1 MELFGF
7 EIARKKDQLDL
18 VSFAPKETDDGA
30 MVVTAGGTYGT
41 YLDMEGSAK
50 TEAELVVK
58 YREMA
63 LQPECEKAIDEV
75 TNEAIVKEGTE
86 EIVTLNLDDIKEIN
100 DKIKK
105 IINEEFSNITR
116 MLNFNN
122 YGYEIFRRWYV
133 DGRVYYHIMIDEND
147 PERGIQELRYIDPR
161 KIRKVRLLSRERKGK
176 VYINR
181 NTAEFYVYNEKGFK
195 ATASTGMDNQG
206 LRISTDAILHCTS
219 GLMDKDGKLVL
230 SYLHKAIKPLNQLRI
245 LEDATVIYRIS
256 RAPERRV
263 FYIDVGQMPKMKA
276 EQHMRDMMQKHKNRL
291 IYDASTGDVRDD
303 RKFMTML
310 EDYWLPRREGQ
321 NGTEITTLPSGQ
333 NLGKMED
340 VEYFEKKLYRSL
352 NVPISRIN
360 PETSGFSLGRS
371 GEITRDELSFQKFI
385 DRLRLRF
392 SNLLLNALEKQL
404 ILKKVFAQDD
414 WDQIKDK
421 IHFDYAR
428 DNYFAELKDSEILTN
443 RLNVLQLVQPF
454 LGMFYSQEWVKRN
467 VLMQSDN
474 DIEEI
479 QKQMEE
485 DQKIQQ
491 KQMADQANAMAA
503 QGLGPDGQPLQ
514 QQPDQ
519 QQGAAG
525 LPDQSQQPQP
535 DDQSAPPPQE
545 TKAQIVQGK
554 SGPFTRRMPTK
565 KAKGNEDN
573 LPSNFN
579 L

>member
-1 MELFGF
+1 MQLFGF
-7 EIARKKDQLDL
+7 EISRKKDELDL

-75 TNEAIVKEGTE
+75 TNEAIVKEGDDQ
-86 EIVTLNLDDIKEIN
+86 IVTLNLDDIKELPE
-100 DKIKK
+100 KLKK
-105 IINEEFSNITR
+105 ILQDEFETVSR
-116 MLNFNN
+116 LLNFNN
-122 YGYEIFRRWYV
+122 FGYEIFRRWYI
-133 DGRVYYHIMIDEND
+133 DGRLYYHIMIDDNT
-147 PERGIQELRYIDPR
+147 PEAGIQELRYIDPR
-161 KIRKVRLLSRERKGK
+161 KIRKVRLLTRERKGA
-176 VYINR
+176 VFINR
-181 NTAEFYVYNEKGFK
+181 NTAEFFVYNEKGFK
-195 ATASTGMDNQG
+195 ATGSTGMDNQG
-206 LRISTDAILHCTS
+206 LKISTDAILHCTS

-276 EQHMRDMMQKHKNRL
+276 EQHMRDMMAKHKNRL

-321 NGTEITTLPSGQ
+321 NGTEITTLQAGQ

-352 NVPISRIN
+352 NVPVSRID
-360 PETSGFSLGRS
+360 PETQGFSLGRS
-371 GEITRDELSFQKFI
+371 SEITRDELSFQKFV

-392 SNLLLNALEKQL
+392 SALLLGALEKQL
-404 ILKKVFAQDD
+404 ILKKIFAQSD
-414 WDQIKDK
+414 WDEIKDR

-428 DNYFAELKDSEILTN
+428 DNYFAELKDSEILLN
-443 RLNVLQLVQPF
+443 RLGVLAQIQPF
-454 LGMFYSQEWVKRN
+454 LGMFYSQEYVKRSI
-467 VLMQSDN
+467 LYQTDEE
-474 DIEEI
+474 IEE
-479 QKQMEE
+479 
-485 DQKIQQ
+485 
-491 KQMADQANAMAA
+491 MAA
-503 QGLGPDGQPLQ
+503 QMEQDAEMMAAKGLMPDGSPMPPPPM
-514 QQPDQ
+514 PDQ
-519 QQGAAG
+519 APGDNQDQGGQDAAG
-525 LPDQSQQPQP
+525 TPPA
-535 DDQSAPPPQE
+535 APEDESPPAPKE
-545 TKAQIVQGK
+545 VKDQIVQGK
-554 SGPFTRRMPTK
+554 SGPFVRRMPVRK
-565 KAKGNEDN
+565 KSGNDD
-573 LPSNFN
+573 LPSNFV

>member
-1 MELFGF
+1 MAELFGF
-7 EIARKKDQLDL
+7 EISRKKDQQDL

-75 TNEAIVKEGTE
+75 TNEAIVKEGDE
-86 EIVTLNLDDIKEIN
+86 QIVTLDLDGIPELS
-100 DKIKK
+100 DKLKK
-105 IINEEFSNITR
+105 IVQEEFSNITR
-116 MLNFNN
+116 LLNFNN

-133 DGRVYYHIMIDEND
+133 DGRLYYHVMIDEND
-147 PERGIQELRYIDPR
+147 PERGIQELRYVDPR

-176 VYINR
+176 VFINK

-195 ATASTGMDNQG
+195 ATGSTGMDNQG
-206 LRISTDAILHCTS
+206 LRINTDAILHCTS

-276 EQHMRDMMQKHKNRL
+276 EQHMRDMMAKHKNRL
-291 IYDASTGDVRDD
+291 IYDATTGDVRDD

-321 NGTEITTLPSGQ
+321 NGTEITTLPAGQ
-333 NLGKMED
+333 NLGKLDD

-352 NVPISRIN
+352 NVPVSRIN

-371 GEITRDELSFQKFI
+371 SEITRDELSFQKFI

-404 ILKKVFAQDD
+404 ILKKVFAQSD
-414 WDQIKDK
+414 WDEVKDK
-421 IHFDYAR
+421 LLFDYAR
-428 DNYFAELKDSEILTN
+428 DNYLAELKDSEILMN
-443 RLNVLQLVQPF
+443 RLNVLAQMQPF
-454 LGMFYSQEWVKRN
+454 LGMFYSQEYIKRH
-467 VLMQSDN
+467 VLYQSD
-474 DIEEI
+474 EEMKEMETQMGEDA
-479 QKQMEE
+479 QK
-485 DQKIQQ
+485 
-491 KQMADQANAMAA
+491 MAA
-503 QGLGPDGQPLQ
+503 QGLNPDGSPMPPPMGADGQ
-514 QQPDQ
+514 DQ
-519 QQGAAG
+519 GD
-525 LPDQSQQPQP
+525 PNQPQDGEAP
-535 DDQSAPPPQE
+535 DDQGSAPAPNE
-545 TKAQIVQGK
+545 TKEQIVQGK
-554 SGPFTRRMPTK
+554 TGPFVRKMPVK
-565 KAKGNEDN
+565 KKSSGDN
-573 LPSNFN
+573 LPSNFV